1 MAELTQEE
9 KTSKLREEV
18 RASLQTKVSETTT
31 KAWTFKYL
39 KQTYVLLS
47 FSSMR
52 IANLAVYE
60 STRAGRKTGV
70 TPIVHLT
77 GKTDHLLA
85 FEAAIAILIP

>member
-1 MAELTQEE
+1 
-9 KTSKLREEV
+9 
-18 RASLQTKVSETTT
+18 
-31 KAWTFKYL
+31 
-39 KQTYVLLS
+39 
-47 FSSMR
+47 MR